1 MEESMIKV
9 SVIIPIYNVRDY
21 IEECLVSVV
30 NQTLTEIEIICVD
43 DGTLDDSMDIIE
55 KYAVTDKRIVIL
67 HKENGGLSSARN
79 AGLKFAQ
86 GEYVYFLDSD
96 DLIIE
101 STLENLYDEMVTYDL
116 DTIFF
121 DADSFFENE
130 ELAKKHKAYQ
140 EYYHRQ
146 PLYEEVVPGQKLFL
160 QMEYNNDFRP
170 SACLQMNR
178 RTLLIDNQ
186 IYFKEGIIHED
197 NLFTMKL
204 LLYSRRSKH
213 IAKSFY
219 QRRVRENS
227 IMTSKG
233 AENSARGYFSS
244 ICRIVPE
251 MLEIISDEEVLD
263 AYVKRTNAM
272 YRTAINAFKNVTNA
286 ELNELEICRNDIED
300 ILFEVFVRNNSQWI
314 WDIERRGK
322 NNAKRLMN
330 ENKKLKKRIKA
341 LEHSHSYRIG
351 RTIIW
356 IPSKIKLL
364 LKTIRTTGWKYIFST
379 LYRKL
384 NKNKVCVSII
394 MPVYNAASYLEE
406 CLNSLVK
413 QSLYNIEIIC
423 VNDGSTDESLN
434 ILQEFAKQD
443 KRFHIINKEN
453 TGAGDSR
460 NVGMKYAKGEYL
472 LFLDSDDLF
481 HKDLCYQVYRRAKI
495 DNADI
500 CFTGAERI
508 NMKTNQKEYMGW
520 VLRTALLP
528 PNTPFQKE
536 TMEDKYFQLCSGCPW
551 SKLFRRNFIQ
561 EHQLEFQNLKNSND
575 VYFVRTAMALADR
588 LTYVD
593 KRLITYRF
601 AEGDNTQSNKHKNP
615 LEFYKAYKAL
625 KEKLVNEN
633 IYSQLEKTFVNMVF
647 DDCMFNYR
655 TTDTEEAKNLI
666 RKKLLEEGIAFFEFS
681 KYPDSYFENKNNVK
695 DFRTAFET
703 QTINAK

>member
-9 SVIIPIYNVRDY
+9 SVIIPVYNVEEY
-21 IEECLVSVV
+21 IEECLVSVL
-30 NQTLTEIEIICVD
+30 NQTIKDIEIICVD
-43 DGTLDDSMDIIE
+43 DGSSDASVDIIQ
-55 KYAVTDKRIVIL
+55 KYATDKRIIVFQ
-67 HKENGGLSSARN
+67 KENGGQASARN
-79 AGLKFAQ
+79 IGVTMAS
-86 GEYVYFLDSD
+86 GEYIYFLDSD
-96 DLIIE
+96 DYLVPNAME
-101 STLENLYDEMVTYDL
+101 LLYEEAVKYNLDNVY
-116 DTIFF
+116 F
-121 DADSFFENE
+121 DAESFFESE
-130 ELAKKHKAYQ
+130 ELKKKHSNFID
-140 EYYHRQ
+140 YYIRNND
-146 PLYEEVVPGQKLFL
+146 YSEVVTGLKLL
-160 QMEYNNDFRP
+160 QQMDENNEFRVSP
-170 SACLQMNR
+170 CLQF
-178 RTLLIDNQ
+178 LKKSFLDK
-186 IYFKEGIIHED
+186 YDLHFEEGFIHED
-197 NLFTMKL
+197 E
-204 LLYSRRSKH
+204 LYSLEIALCAKRTKH
-213 IAKSFY
+213 IREVLY
-219 QRRVRENS
+219 LRRVRES
-227 IMTSKG
+227 STMTGNTLYKHSL
-233 AENSARGYFSS
+233 GYFQCILYLLKKIDSY
-244 ICRIVPE
+244 E
-251 MLEIISDEEVLD
+251 
-263 AYVKRTNAM
+263 
-272 YRTAINAFKNVTNA
+272 INATYRNIIMKRIYGLQSSGFRKTMYISNV
-286 ELNELEICRNDIED
+286 ELDEYLLNLSINEEAIYRL
-300 ILFEVFVRNNSQWI
+300 IL
-314 WDIERRGK
+314 
-322 NNAKRLMN
+322 KRSADDLRKIN
-330 ENKKLKKRIKA
+330 RLNVENKKLKKRIKE
-341 LEHSHSYRIG
+341 LEQSHSYRIG
-351 RTIIW
+351 RIITW
-356 IPSKIKLL
+356 LPGKIKLL
-364 LKTIRTTGWKYIFST
+364 LKTIRTTGWKYLFST
-379 LYRKL
+379 IYRKL

-394 MPVYNAASYLEE
+394 MPVYNTASYLEE
-406 CLNSLVK
+406 CLTSLAK
-413 QSLYNIEIIC
+413 QSLYNIEVIC

-460 NVGMKYAKGEYL
+460 NVGMKQAKGEYL

-536 TMEDKYFQLCSGCPW
+536 TMEDKYFQMCSGCPW
-551 SKLFRRNFIQ
+551 SKLFRRSFVQ

-625 KEKLVNEN
+625 KEKLVDEN

-655 TTDTEEAKNLI
+655 TTDTEEAKGKI
-666 RKKLLEEGIAFFEFS
+666 RDKLLEEGIAFFEFS

-695 DFRTAFET
+695 DFRTVFNT
-703 QTINAK
+703 QTT